1 MKLKSFCK
9 FGDKYLKI
17 MPASKLCSTLFFIFA
32 FFTLQGQNVSPFIVT
47 DQFGYRP
54 NAQKTAVIRQP
65 QAGFDSP
72 SSFTPGAVYKVI
84 AVASGLPAYESALTL
99 FNSGATDTPS
109 GDKISWFDFTP
120 LTVPGEYYILDEANQ
135 LRSYPF
141 AIREDVY
148 NEVLKHAVRMFFYQR
163 AGCEKEA
170 RFAGESWADNASHVG
185 SGQDKNCRLYNRKN
199 DAATE
204 RDLHG
209 GWFDAGD
216 YNKYTVWACR
226 YIETMMHCYLENP
239 DVWTDDYNIPES
251 GNGIPDLLD
260 EAKWGMDWLLRMQE
274 SDGSVLSIV
283 GLASG
288 YPPSAVTGASYYG
301 PATTLA
307 SWAAA
312 KAFAIGSKVFK
323 QTGMDDYAERLET
336 AALKAWNWAEENPG
350 IKFHNNSPANGS
362 QGLGAGDQELD
373 DNYHRLTV
381 RLTAALYLYELTG
394 KKSYLSIFEGNCK
407 QMPLFTWTN
416 YVSQYHFD
424 DQMMFL
430 HYLTVDG
437 ASESIKTLV
446 INALKT
452 GFNKTEDFSGKIGK
466 DGYRSF
472 IGSYNWGS
480 NEYKSKYGVTF
491 YSLAKQSLEPGKNHL
506 YFSAAEDY
514 LHYIHGVNPMGLVY
528 LTNMNGYGAS
538 RSLTEI
544 YHTWFDHN
552 SAKWNK
558 VTETTPG
565 PAPGYLAGGANAYY
579 KWDNC
584 CPNGCGSSAN
594 NATCRSEEVPVNQPA
609 AKMYKDFNTSWP
621 LNSWEITEPM
631 GAYQIAYIRLLSKFV
646 AAKKTDGIILPS
658 TSSGRNVRIYPNPV
672 KEEVNIRGVSD
683 IYSIGI
689 YDVTGKLLE
698 HYPLSGQS
706 GVHRI
711 SSEHWTKGVYIVKI
725 QTENGAISE
734 KIFK

>member
-1 MKLKSFCK
+1 
-9 FGDKYLKI
+9 
-17 MPASKLCSTLFFIFA
+17 MPASRLCSTLFLVFA
-32 FFTLQGQNVSPFIVT
+32 FFTLQGQNVSPFIVI

-84 AVASGLPAYESALTL
+84 EVASGQAVYESALTL
-99 FNSGATDTPS
+99 FNNGTTDTPS

-120 LTVPGEYYILDEANQ
+120 LTIPGEYYILDEANQ

-141 AIREDVY
+141 VIREEVY

-170 RFAGESWADNASHVG
+170 RFAGEDWADKASHVG
-185 SGQDKNCRLYNRKN
+185 PGQDKNCRLYNRKN

-216 YNKYTVWACR
+216 YNKYTVWACS
-226 YIETMMHCYLENP
+226 YIETMMLCYLENP
-239 DVWTDDYNIPES
+239 DVWTDDYHIPES
-251 GNGIPDLLD
+251 GNDIPDLLD

-288 YPPSAVTGASYYG
+288 SPPSAATGASYYG

-307 SWAAA
+307 SWSAA
-312 KAFAIGSKVFK
+312 KAFALGSKVYK
-323 QTGMDDYAERLET
+323 QIGMNDYAERLQT
-336 AALKAWNWAEENPG
+336 AALKAWNWAEANPNVL
-350 IKFHNNSPANGS
+350 FHNNTSSNGS
-362 QGLGAGDQELD
+362 QGLGAGDQEVD
-373 DNYHRLTV
+373 ESYRRLTV

-394 KKSYLSIFEGNCK
+394 ERSYLSIFEGNIR
-407 QMPLFTWTN
+407 QLPLFMWTN
-416 YVSQYHFD
+416 YVSQYWAD
-424 DQMMFL
+424 DQIMFL
-430 HYLTVDG
+430 YYLTMDG
-437 ASESIKTLV
+437 GTESIKTL
-446 INALKT
+446 ITNALKT
-452 GFNKTEDFSGKIGK
+452 GFNKPADFAGRIGQ

-472 IGSYNWGS
+472 IEAYNWGS
-480 NEYKSKYGVTF
+480 NKYKSDYGVTF
-491 YSLAKQSLEPGKNHL
+491 YLLAKKSLEPDKNDL
-506 YFSAAEDY
+506 YRSAAEDY

-528 LTNMNGYGAS
+528 LTNMNRYGAS
-538 RSLTEI
+538 RSLTEL

-579 KWDNC
+579 KWDGC
-584 CPNGCGSSAN
+584 CPSGCGSSAN
-594 NATCRSEEVPVNQPA
+594 NAMCRSEEVPVNQPA
-609 AKMYKDFNTSWP
+609 AKMYKDFNTNWP

-646 AAKKTDGIILPS
+646 QAKNSTNIISPPAF
-658 TSSGRNVRIYPNPV
+658 SGKNVNIFPNPV
-672 KEEVNIRGVSD
+672 KEEVNIRAIANIHSVDVYD
-683 IYSIGI
+683 IS
-689 YDVTGKLLE
+689 GKLFE
-698 HYPLSGQS
+698 HYLLSGQNN
-706 GVHRI
+706 GCRI
-711 SSEHWTKGVYIVKI
+711 ATGHWDRGVYIVKI
-725 QTENGAISE
+725 QLVNGMVVE
-734 KIFK
+734 KILK